1 MKLISS
7 PFKSSEILFNNKKNQ
22 NQMETL
28 KQKTVI
34 ETLDNSLTF
43 SEAST
48 SDQTSSKSTRPLE
61 MNMRQPSQNI
71 SEKLKELK
79 RREDEQRTIQA
90 RVNLMR

>member
-1 MKLISS
+1 
-7 PFKSSEILFNNKKNQ
+7 
-22 NQMETL
+22 METL

-48 SDQTSSKSTRPLE
+48 NDQTSSNSTRPLE

>member
-1 MKLISS
+1 
-7 PFKSSEILFNNKKNQ
+7 
-22 NQMETL
+22 METL

-48 SDQTSSKSTRPLE
+48 NDQTSSNSTRPLE

-79 RREDEQRTIQA
+79 RREDEQRTI
-90 RVNLMR
+90 